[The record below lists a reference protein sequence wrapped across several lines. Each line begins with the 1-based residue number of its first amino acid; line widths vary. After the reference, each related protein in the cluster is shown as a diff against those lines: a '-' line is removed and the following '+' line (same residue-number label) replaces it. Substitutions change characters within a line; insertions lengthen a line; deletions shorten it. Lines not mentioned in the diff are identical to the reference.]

1 MWAIVTNDS
10 AAVYDSAGNLAQ
22 ELAAGTLVEVAAL
35 RQGNTESLA
44 ICRYDT
50 RPTGMEVAII
60 RARDLLVR
68 KGSLESANADLLT
81 LLRKQVQIEG
91 EIRALSSTRDDEMAR
106 RNPHT
111 QEYMN
116 ARSAVLSFN
125 ESAKALRAR
134 ADRASGSSRVEV
146 MDKLRSM
153 KEEEAALRRR
163 YDAARRA
170 FEEWNSRNGESGGE
184 SEPLKVLRQRL
195 ADVRQQV
202 GRMDTR

>member
-1 MWAIVTNDS
+1 
-10 AAVYDSAGNLAQ
+10 
-22 ELAAGTLVEVAAL
+22 
-35 RQGNTESLA
+35 
-44 ICRYDT
+44 
-50 RPTGMEVAII
+50 
-60 RARDLLVR
+60 
-68 KGSLESANADLLT
+68 
-81 LLRKQVQIEG
+81 
-91 EIRALSSTRDDEMAR
+91 
-106 RNPHT
+106 
-111 QEYMN
+111 MN